1 MYKNAPLLS
10 ARERR
15 IIELLAEGQSHA
27 RIASQ
32 LRLTTPEVQLRVQKM
47 LHKQGFE
54 SPFQL
59 ISWAYRE
66 AILS

>member
-1 MYKNAPLLS
+1 MHKNAPLLS
-10 ARERR
+10 SRERK
-15 IIELLAEGQSHA
+15 IIALLAEGHTPAKIGSLLKISAPDVQ
-27 RIASQ
+27 Q
-32 LRLTTPEVQLRVQKM
+32 LIQQI

-54 SPFQL
+54 NSYQL